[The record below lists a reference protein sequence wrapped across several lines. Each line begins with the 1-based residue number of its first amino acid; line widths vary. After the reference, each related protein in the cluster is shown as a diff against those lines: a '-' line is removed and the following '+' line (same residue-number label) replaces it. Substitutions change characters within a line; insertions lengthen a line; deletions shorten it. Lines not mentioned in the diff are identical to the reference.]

1 MSIVGWF
8 KGKGKSGF
16 GYRSTADD
24 VVASLDLAGKTI
36 LITGCTSGIG
46 FESMKSLG
54 RRGARIIAAA
64 RTADKAAEAARQ
76 AGIDAIPVACELA
89 DPTSVRSAIDAIRP
103 HGPIDVLLLNAGI
116 MAVPKAEL
124 VHGYERQFFT
134 NHIGHFL
141 LATGLLDALSPTG
154 RVVAVSSAA
163 HRMTVR
169 GGIDF
174 DNLDAKKGYSAFR
187 FYGQSK
193 LANILF
199 VRELARRFAGT
210 ERRAYAV
217 HPGVI
222 ATNLTRQ
229 MNPLMRG
236 MTKALGPVFLKSPP
250 QGAATQVWAAVHP
263 DAAAHSGAFLA
274 DCNVASASTAARDD
288 ALAAKLWTESERIAR
303 DLV

>member
-1 MSIVGWF
+1 MSVVGWF

-16 GYRSTADD
+16 GYRSTADQ
-24 VVASLDLAGKTI
+24 VVSDLDLTGKTI

-46 FESMKSLG
+46 FESMKTLG

-64 RTADKAAEAARQ
+64 RTAEKAAEAARQ
-76 AGIDAIPVACELA
+76 AGVTAIAVACELS
-89 DPTSVRSAIDAIRP
+89 DPPSVRAAIDTIRA
-103 HGPIDVLLLNAGI
+103 HGPIDTLLLNAGI
-116 MAVPKAEL
+116 MAIPKAEL

-141 LATGLLDALSPTG
+141 LATGLLDTLTPTG

-163 HRMTVR
+163 HRISVR

-174 DNLDAKKGYSAFR
+174 DNLDAKKGYSALR

-210 ERRAYAV
+210 DRRAYAV

-229 MNPLMRG
+229 MNPLSRG
-236 MTKALGPVFLKSPP
+236 AMKALGPVFLKTSQ

-263 DAAAHSGAFLA
+263 DAAAHSGAYLA
-274 DCNVASASTAARDD
+274 DCNVASASAAARND
-288 ALAAKLWTESERIAR
+288 ALATKLWTESERITSSLA
-303 DLV
+303 